1 MRTVALAIFAAVA
14 SATTV
19 DPNAAQQTEC
29 NAYLWGIQQKGWTC
43 KVDANDAKKFTCT
56 NPDSALNAKAGEID
70 STSEAWAEE
79 CTTLNDEK
87 LAPKAI
93 VGT

>member
-43 KVDANDAKKFTCT
+43 VADTNDAKVSTCT
-56 NPDSALNAKAGEID
+56 NTNTSLNATSNTVD
-70 STSEAWAEE
+70 STSDPW
-79 CTTLNDEK
+79 
-87 LAPKAI
+87 
-93 VGT
+93 